1 EAVSFHIEGEELLI
15 RSPFAM
21 LGYLDAP
28 EQTRAARED
37 GYFRTGDLA
46 RMRSDGRVELV
57 GRSKDIVSRGG
68 IKIAP
73 LEIGNILAEP
83 PDIAAALCAGVP
95 DERLGET
102 IHAVIVPRAGATLT
116 SNALRAWMLERTE
129 RFRVPDAFHIA
140 DALPA
145 GSTG

>member
-1 EAVSFHIEGEELLI
+1 EAVAFHIEGEELLI

-73 LEIGNILAEP
+73 LEIDNILAEH
-83 PDIAAALCAGVP
+83 PDIAAALSAGVP
-95 DERLGET
+95 DERLGEV
-102 IHAVIVPRAGATLT
+102 IHAVVVLRPLAVLRAH
-116 SNALRAWMLERTE
+116 ALRPWVLPRTQPLKG
-129 RFRVPDAFHIA
+129 PDGFYF
-140 DALPA
+140 
-145 GSTG
+145 TGPL